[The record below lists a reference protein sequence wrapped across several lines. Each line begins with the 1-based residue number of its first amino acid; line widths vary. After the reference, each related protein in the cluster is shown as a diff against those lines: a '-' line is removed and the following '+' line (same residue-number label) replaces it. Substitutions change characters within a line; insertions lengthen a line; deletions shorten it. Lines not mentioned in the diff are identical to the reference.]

1 MDNNFNPIS
10 CSICDKIFAAKSTL
24 KLHKEIVH
32 EIDQIYCDICTKEF
46 PTLDALKCHRDKGHE
61 CFQIECD
68 ICDKVFKALSALKS
82 HVETFHKSNIDSNDD
97 LIPIEDH
104 GNDSLTL
111 ESKLWK
117 KLEYSI
123 EESVVHKIDA
133 NNENIYTA
141 ILMHEKNNNPS
152 IIIIEH
158 FKIQVRVEA
167 KSDHNDD
174 VLDEISEFYIQV
186 GDENEI
192 QSTEKTISNQ
202 NKIFQV
208 F

>member
-1 MDNNFNPIS
+1 
-10 CSICDKIFAAKSTL
+10 
-24 KLHKEIVH
+24 
-32 EIDQIYCDICTKEF
+32 
-46 PTLDALKCHRDKGHE
+46 
-61 CFQIECD
+61 
-68 ICDKVFKALSALKS
+68 
-82 HVETFHKSNIDSNDD
+82 
-97 LIPIEDH
+97 
-104 GNDSLTL
+104 
-111 ESKLWK
+111 
-117 KLEYSI
+117 
-123 EESVVHKIDA
+123 
-133 NNENIYTA
+133 
-141 ILMHEKNNNPS
+141 MHEKNNNPS